1 MRQWLP
7 VAASAVADPLDA
19 TDSPMSDN
27 SVAHEGAAGQDGG
40 QTVSAG
46 LLAPWEVAEL
56 PPPPAAGWRL
66 WIGLIGPGVVLAGTS
81 IGTGE
86 WLFGPGV
93 SAQYGACLF
102 WLALTS
108 IMMQAFANL
117 MMMRYAIYC
126 GEPVIVGILRTRP
139 GPWFWIAMFAVL
151 DLAAIWPYNASNA
164 AVPLAAAIRGHL
176 PNIEGDPLVKWLGVA
191 IFLVAFVPLVFGGT
205 VYRMLEKIMTAK
217 LVLVLGYLSIVA
229 VTMISA
235 PVVWDV
241 TKGFFSFGTVP
252 KRPDVLI
259 VGRHFNL
266 EEVAQHHQTLH
277 LKGSWEKD
285 GSVTGE
291 ISVQY
296 DAQQVRKINLRKPQE
311 MATLSDP
318 ERAAYERLLERTRP
332 FAKTE
337 NFLIEVADSGAT
349 LIAEGKVVNHH
360 DWQPSK
366 LSVLTGSSEVAYESL
381 AAVPEPYQTRFENH
395 LEHEGLA
402 YVSMLGELREHGR
415 LPDIDWVMVVGFIAI
430 AGAGGLTNTMFS
442 NYARDKGWGMGR
454 HVGAIPSAIGGV
466 SIELSHTGKVF
477 RSDETSLAR
486 WRGWMRH
493 ILRDQGV
500 WMFASIIGMALPC
513 MLSLEFIRNATVT
526 GDRVAAMSAEGIA
539 MRYPSTGQLFWFLTL
554 LCGFLVLAP
563 GQVSAGDQLARRWTD
578 MTWTMGKQKPGSPRR
593 DVRYVYYGIL
603 AVYCVWGLGTL
614 WYLDPLRIAKI
625 STVLQNIALG
635 TVALLSLY
643 VNRVLLPKEVRPG
656 WFHQLGVVACGV
668 FFLGVSGT
676 LLYMF
681 LR

>member
-1 MRQWLP
+1 
-7 VAASAVADPLDA
+7 
-19 TDSPMSDN
+19 MSDN
-27 SVAHEGAAGQDGG
+27 PTANSTAHESAAGQDG

-66 WIGLIGPGVVLAGTS
+66 WVGLIGPGVVLAGTS

-93 SAQYGACLF
+93 SAQYGAALF

-126 GEPVIVGILRTRP
+126 GEPVIVGILRTQP

-176 PNIEGDPLVKWLGVA
+176 PQTVNDPLVKGLGFA
-191 IFLVAFVPLVFGGT
+191 IFILAFVPLIFGGT

-229 VTMISA
+229 VTMISL
-235 PVVWDV
+235 PVVEDV
-241 TKGFFSFGTVP
+241 LTGFFSFGTVP
-252 KRPDVLI
+252 VEPQVRV
-259 VGRHFNL
+259 VGRHFL
-266 EEVAQHHQTLH
+266 VQGEDEDTL
-277 LKGSWEKD
+277 LQRRLIGRATFKAKGTWEDD
-285 GSVTGE
+285 GTVTGE
-291 ISVQY
+291 MTVSRPDGTVEKIDLRNPTKRAGAEIQLSPIAQSIY
-296 DAQQVRKINLRKPQE
+296 DAV
-311 MATLSDP
+311 
-318 ERAAYERLLERTRP
+318 LEGTREYASTQR
-332 FAKTE
+332 FY
-337 NFLIEVADSGAT
+337 LVAHDAGAEIT
-349 LIAEGKVVNHH
+349 VEGDVIDHH
-360 DWQPSK
+360 DWKPREITIADGASHDY
-366 LSVLTGSSEVAYESL
+366 GSLADVPERYRPHLENRLMHESL
-381 AAVPEPYQTRFENH
+381 
-395 LEHEGLA
+395 L
-402 YVSMLGELREHGR
+402 YVNMIGHLREHGR
-415 LPDIDWVMVVGFIAI
+415 LPNLDWVMVVGFIAI

-466 SIELSHTGKVF
+466 SIGLSHTGKVF
-477 RSDETSLAR
+477 RSDATSLGR

-493 ILRDQGV
+493 ILRDQSI
-500 WMFASIIGMALPC
+500 WIFASIIGMALPC
-513 MLSLEFIRNATVT
+513 MMSLEFIRNATVT

-539 MRYPSTGQLFWFLTL
+539 LRYPATGQLFWFLTL

-578 MTWTMGKQKPGSPRR
+578 MSWTMGKQKPGSPRR

-603 AVYCVWGLGTL
+603 AVYCVWGLVVL

-681 LR
+681 LG

>member
-1 MRQWLP
+1 MTD
-7 VAASAVADPLDA
+7 AS
-19 TDSPMSDN
+19 T
-27 SVAHEGAAGQDGG
+27 AHEGAAGHDAS
-40 QTVSAG
+40 QTVPAG
-46 LLAPWEVAEL
+46 MLAPWEVAEL
-56 PPPPAAGWRL
+56 PPPPMAGRRL

-108 IMMQAFANL
+108 IVMQGFANL

-126 GEPVIVGILRTRP
+126 GEPVIVGILRTKP
-139 GPWFWIAMFAVL
+139 GPWFWMGMFAVL

-176 PNIEGDPLVKWLGVA
+176 PNIESDPLVKGLGFA
-191 IFLVAFVPLVFGGT
+191 IFLLAFVPLIFGGT

-229 VTMISA
+229 VTMISL
-235 PVVWDV
+235 PVVEDV
-241 TKGFFSFGTVP
+241 VTGFFSFGTVP
-252 KRPDVLI
+252 KRPETLI
-259 VGRHFNL
+259 VGRHFSLQESGEND
-266 EEVAQHHQTLH
+266 EKFQ
-277 LKGSWEKD
+277 LKGSWEPD
-285 GSVTGE
+285 DTVTGE
-291 ISVQY
+291 LWIEDDTRQVQK
-296 DAQQVRKINLRKPQE
+296 VNLRKPE
-311 MATLSDP
+311 ELATLSGSR
-318 ERAAYERLLERTRP
+318 RATYERLLERTRP
-332 FAKTE
+332 FVGTD
-337 NFLIEVADSGAT
+337 NFLIEVGDLGGT
-349 LIAEGKVVNHH
+349 LVAEGKVLDHH
-360 DWQPSK
+360 HWEPSK
-366 LSVLTGSSEVAYESL
+366 LSLRTGQKVVAYETL
-381 AAVPEPYQTRFENH
+381 AKVPEPYRATFDNY
-395 LEHEGLA
+395 LEHEGIA
-402 YVSMLGELREHGR
+402 YVGMLGELREHGR
-415 LPDIDWVMVVGFIAI
+415 LPDLDWVMIVGFIAI

-466 SIELSHTGKVF
+466 SVELSHTGKVF
-477 RSDETSLAR
+477 RSDATSLAR

-493 ILRDQGV
+493 ILRDQGI
-500 WMFASIIGMALPC
+500 WIFASIIGMALPC
-513 MLSLEFIRNATVT
+513 MMSLEFIRNATVT

-539 MRYPSTGQLFWFLTL
+539 MRYPSTGQVFWFLTL

-578 MTWTMGKQKPGSPRR
+578 ISWTVGTRKPGSPRR

-603 AVYCVWGLGTL
+603 AGYCVCGLVILSVFPTL
-614 WYLDPLRIAKI
+614 QIAKI

-635 TVALLSLY
+635 AVALLSLY
-643 VNRVLLPKEVRPG
+643 VNRVLLPKEVQPG
-656 WFHQLGVVACGV
+656 WFAQLGVVACGV

-681 LR
+681 LV

>member
-1 MRQWLP
+1 
-7 VAASAVADPLDA
+7 
-19 TDSPMSDN
+19 
-27 SVAHEGAAGQDGG
+27 
-40 QTVSAG
+40 
-46 LLAPWEVAEL
+46 VAEL

-93 SAQYGACLF
+93 SAQYGASLF

-108 IMMQAFANL
+108 ILMQAFANL

-151 DLAAIWPYNASNA
+151 DLAAIWPYNAANA
-164 AVPLAAAIRGHL
+164 AVPVAAAIYGHL
-176 PNIEGDPLVKWLGVA
+176 PQVENDALVKGLGIA
-191 IFLVAFVPLVFGGT
+191 IFLLAFVPLVFGGT

-229 VTMISA
+229 LTMISA

-241 TKGFFSFGTVP
+241 AKGFFSVGTVP

-266 EEVAQHHQTLH
+266 QERQDNDQTLQ

-285 GSVTGE
+285 GTVTGE
-291 ISVQY
+291 ISIE
-296 DAQQVRKINLRKPQE
+296 DAARHVRKINLRKPDD
-311 MATLSDP
+311 MAKLSAA
-318 ERAAYERLLERTRP
+318 ERATYQNLLDRTRP
-332 FAKTE
+332 LAKTDK
-337 NFLIEVADSGAT
+337 FLIEVGEPGGT
-349 LIAEGKVVNHH
+349 LIAEGRVVDHH

-366 LSVLTGSSEVAYESL
+366 LSVRTGAKVVEYESL
-381 AAVPEPYQTRFENH
+381 AKVPEPYRSTFENH

-415 LPDIDWVMVVGFIAI
+415 LPNLDWVMIVGFIAI

-466 SIELSHTGKVF
+466 SIGLSHTGKVF
-477 RSDETSLAR
+477 TTDETSLSR

-563 GQVSAGDQLARRWTD
+563 GQVSAADQLARRWTD
-578 MTWTMGKQKPGSPRR
+578 LSWTLGGQRPGQPRR

-603 AVYCVWGLGTL
+603 AGYCVCGLVL
-614 WYLDPLRIAKI
+614 LLLLDPLKIAKI

-643 VNRVLLPKEVRPG
+643 VNRVLLCKEVRPG

-681 LR
+681 FVR